1 MYCIPFSMSRPNER
15 AAGSSAQ
22 SASPFDPPPSPKPTT
37 PKQAVISS
45 IFAESSSP
53 PAVDTQTPAI
63 VKPTQP
69 AVRPQPPPATQ
80 PVFQPMFIQHQ
91 QPQTMP
97 AMMSAAPA
105 NMSNW
110 NTEQVNN
117 VLCVIIW
124 LLQFFFITFS
134 IFICLLYI
142 DLCMCC
148 SVVEIH
154 VRIPRDCCDLD
165 AVDLQYVGV

>member
-1 MYCIPFSMSRPNER
+1 MYCILFSMSRPNER

-69 AVRPQPPPATQ
+69 AVRLQPPPATQ

-91 QPQTMP
+91 QPQAMP

-105 NMSNW
+105 NMSSW

-124 LLQFFFITFS
+124 LLLFFIIVQLLS
-134 IFICLLYI
+134 IWLTLICVCIVEWLKYMYIELL
-142 DLCMCC
+142 
-148 SVVEIH
+148 
-154 VRIPRDCCDLD
+154 
-165 AVDLQYVGV
+165 